1 MVEGEAASDLVQ
13 SCTGENTCLGLFEH
27 KTAPGRCHKCAILA
41 NSPETEH
48 TRILAIPQCSGCGAI
63 SQRLT
68 TEYCGLCANKNQKH
82 LNNQAPSSASP
93 ATILPATILSLS
105 QGQSV
110 SASLRNLGQYNRN
123 NWKDAAHINES
134 GIRTQQSTV
143 PITGANM
150 ATLRSSNL
158 ATNECYVFILEPFVR
173 TKPCTFLSTFKVI
186 RESTTRF
193 SDIVSN
199 GISSLNSSWEQ
210 DCEASLVRSDFRF
223 TRMSNVHIE
232 IEPQALFKDVLQLI
246 LKDSGQN
253 LDRTAPPKFRRRKF
267 PIVYIEAHIE
277 LAKFENRTGVRAPDA
292 LSRPQK
298 RGRNTSF
305 LASGSALK
313 RSCLETGSC
322 SLKSSFALH
331 APMANA
337 TTVTL
342 FFGNHITDPTNA
354 VQSIT
359 WSPDADGLSD
369 SVMIEN
375 IHSGKG
381 KSKFVFKV
389 TYNKLS
395 YVAKRCYTLGNG
407 TAVSIIANRDELIR
421 EAITLGRAKF
431 FLDNFKG
438 ECESGEIDI
447 SDFEVTDFLVAREGV
462 IAKDVSET
470 PSFIPSPASGIKL
483 SDYQV
488 LSDNQKDE
496 IVMDNKIISSVAWL
510 LERERSN
517 IHFRKYSGTL
527 EHPHHTDKQGATI
540 NVFQHFTYLNSNK
553 TLVLADIQ
561 GSESYNP
568 SNKAGILFDL
578 MSHTHSGDSGAG
590 DHGEDGIQSFV
601 VQHKCGQRCIQMGL
615 EKLGET
621 EEEED

>member
-1 MVEGEAASDLVQ
+1 MAEGEGASDLVQ

-48 TRILAIPQCSGCGAI
+48 TRILAIPQCSGCGVI

-68 TEYCGLCANKNQKH
+68 TKYFPSTHSFATEKH
-82 LNNQAPSSASP
+82 LDNQAPSSASP
-93 ATILPATILSLS
+93 ATVLPATILSLS

-173 TKPCTFLSTFKVI
+173 TKPCTFLSTFEVI

-253 LDRTAPPKFRRRKF
+253 LDKTAPPKFRSRKF

-292 LSRPQK
+292 LSKPQK

-313 RSCLETGSC
+313 CSCLATGSR

-359 WSPDADGLSD
+359 WSPDADELSG

-407 TAVSIIANRDELIR
+407 TTVSIIANRDELIR

-431 FLDNFKG
+431 FLDNFRG
-438 ECESGEIDI
+438 ELVKCILVDPK
-447 SDFEVTDFLVAREGV
+447 SD
-462 IAKDVSET
+462 
-470 PSFIPSPASGIKL
+470 
-483 SDYQV
+483 
-488 LSDNQKDE
+488 
-496 IVMDNKIISSVAWL
+496 AW
-510 LERERSN
+510 
-517 IHFRKYSGTL
+517 
-527 EHPHHTDKQGATI
+527 GA
-540 NVFQHFTYLNSNK
+540 L
-553 TLVLADIQ
+553 
-561 GSESYNP
+561 
-568 SNKAGILFDL
+568 
-578 MSHTHSGDSGAG
+578 
-590 DHGEDGIQSFV
+590 
-601 VQHKCGQRCIQMGL
+601 
-615 EKLGET
+615 
-621 EEEED
+621 

>member
-1 MVEGEAASDLVQ
+1 MAEGEGASDLVQ

-48 TRILAIPQCSGCGAI
+48 TRILAIPQCSGCGVI

-68 TEYCGLCANKNQKH
+68 TEYCGLCANKIQKH
-82 LNNQAPSSASP
+82 LDNRAPSSASP
-93 ATILPATILSLS
+93 ATVLPATILSLS

-173 TKPCTFLSTFKVI
+173 TKPCTFLSTFEVI

-193 SDIVSN
+193 SNIVSN

-223 TRMSNVHIE
+223 TRMNNVHIE

-253 LDRTAPPKFRRRKF
+253 LDKTAPPKFRSRKF

-292 LSRPQK
+292 LSKPQK
-298 RGRNTSF
+298 RGGIR
-305 LASGSALK
+305 ASLPVALH
-313 RSCLETGSC
+313 SSVHA
-322 SLKSSFALH
+322 SSSFALH

-342 FFGNHITDPTNA
+342 PVDYL
-354 VQSIT
+354 V
-359 WSPDADGLSD
+359 PDTEELSG

-407 TAVSIIANRDELIR
+407 TTVSIIANRDELIW

-431 FLDNFKG
+431 FLDNFRG
-438 ECESGEIDI
+438 ECESEEIDI

-462 IAKDVSET
+462 IAKDASET

-483 SDYQV
+483 SDYQA
-488 LSDNQKDE
+488 LSDDQRDE

-540 NVFQHFTYLNSNK
+540 NAFQHFTYLNSNK
-553 TLVLADIQ
+553 TLILADIQ
-561 GSESYNP
+561 GSESHNP

-578 MSHTHSGDSGAG
+578 MSHTQSGDSGAG
-590 DHGEDGIQSFV
+590 DHGEDGIESFV

>member
-1 MVEGEAASDLVQ
+1 MAEGEGASNLVQ

-48 TRILAIPQCSGCGAI
+48 TRILAIPQCSGCGVI

-68 TEYCGLCANKNQKH
+68 TEYCGLCANKIQKH
-82 LNNQAPSSASP
+82 LDNRAPSSASP
-93 ATILPATILSLS
+93 ATVLPATILSLS

-173 TKPCTFLSTFKVI
+173 TKPCTFLSTFEVI

-210 DCEASLVRSDFRF
+210 DCEASLARSDFRF
-223 TRMSNVHIE
+223 TRMNNVHIE

-253 LDRTAPPKFRRRKF
+253 LDKTAPPKFRSRKF

-292 LSRPQK
+292 LSKPQK

-313 RSCLETGSC
+313 RSCLATGSR

-359 WSPDADGLSD
+359 WSPDAEELSG

-407 TAVSIIANRDELIR
+407 TTVSIIANRDELIR

-431 FLDNFKG
+431 FLDNFRG
-438 ECESGEIDI
+438 N
-447 SDFEVTDFLVAREGV
+447 GV
-462 IAKDVSET
+462 IAKDASET

-483 SDYQV
+483 SDYQA
-488 LSDNQKDE
+488 LSDDQRDE

-540 NVFQHFTYLNSNK
+540 NAFQHFTYLNSNK
-553 TLVLADIQ
+553 TLILADIQ
-561 GSESYNP
+561 SSESHNP

-578 MSHTHSGDSGAG
+578 MSHTQSGDSGAG
-590 DHGEDGIQSFV
+590 DHGEDGIESFV